1 MVCRNTYNAQHQHG
15 VDKVNPNLGWG
26 KQGENKMRYIL
37 ILLVLVIL
45 LVSLPIY

>member
-1 MVCRNTYNAQHQHG
+1 MVRRNPYNTQHKHG

-37 ILLVLVIL
+37 LLLVLVLL
-45 LVSLPIY
+45 LVSLPVY